1 MGRGGTDVA
10 RDAADLVLTDDN
22 FASVVAGI
30 EEGRAAYAN
39 IRKVIYLLV
48 STGAAEVVSSC
59 WRSRAACPSRLRPCS
74 SSGSTSSPT
83 AGRTWRSPSRRGSRA
98 SSTAAPR
105 RPDEPIF
112 DRLMIRQTAVSG
124 VAMGVV
130 AFAVFAWM
138 LGQGWSEFEARN
150 VLLFLMVLFENVH
163 VFNCRSETRSA
174 FRIPLGANRP
184 LLAAVL
190 AAQSVQVGAAFVPG
204 LRDVLEIEPIA
215 VGTWLVLLPA
225 AASLLAVVEID
236 KLVRRRRP
244 DRDAGFTDDERGRRF

>member
-1 MGRGGTDVA
+1 MQLLWLNLVTNGGQDVA
-10 RDAADLVLTDDN
+10 LAFEAREP
-22 FASVVAGI
+22 G
-30 EEGRAAYAN
+30 
-39 IRKVIYLLV
+39 LLD
-48 STGAAEVVSSC
+48 
-59 WRSRAACPSRLRPCS
+59 RP
-74 SSGSTSSPT
+74 
-83 AGRTWRSPSRRGSRA
+83 
-98 SSTAAPR
+98 PR

-130 AFAVFAWM
+130 AFAAFAWM

-190 AAQSVQVGAAFVPG
+190 AAQAVQVGAAFVPG

-215 VGTWLVLLPA
+215 VGTWLAPPSGRRVPARRGGDRQAREA
-225 AASLLAVVEID
+225 AAP
-236 KLVRRRRP
+236 RP
-244 DRDAGFTDDERGRRF
+244 